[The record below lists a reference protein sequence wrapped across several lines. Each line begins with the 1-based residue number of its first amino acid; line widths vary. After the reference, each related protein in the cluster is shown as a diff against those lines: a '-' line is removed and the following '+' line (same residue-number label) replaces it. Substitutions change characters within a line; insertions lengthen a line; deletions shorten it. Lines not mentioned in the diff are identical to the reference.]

1 MNTPSVDIF
10 QVLEDLG
17 VQRLRDGTKEISGAC
32 PMHEERTGKP
42 DVHPSWSINK
52 VTFLH
57 HCFACGYSGTLTGLH
72 TDILGYAPEDLEM
85 DLKHQSLVRRWDEAR
100 ADPQKVVVPLLH
112 RLTDFTLFNV
122 FREVPRRFMER
133 RFLRREAL
141 DAYGVRYSADTK
153 QVVLPIRTPDGE
165 LLGAQYRQ
173 AGSVLTLPEGVPKS
187 TTLFGYS
194 LIQSHDQA
202 VLVESPLDAVR
213 LFGLGIPAVASL
225 GAWVSKDQARLL
237 SLAFSTVYLALDND
251 QAGRDG
257 AEILGPMLRRG
268 GCAVVPWRYD
278 GLVDEDGAAAKD
290 VGDVADDDMLMAS
303 WASTRRLGL

>member
-1 MNTPSVDIF
+1 MISIDLF

-17 VQRLRDGTKEISGAC
+17 IQKLRDGSKEISGAC
-32 PMHEERTGKP
+32 PMHEQRTGSS
-42 DVHPSWSINK
+42 DHHPSWSINK
-52 VTFLH
+52 RTFLH

-72 TDILGYAPEDLEM
+72 TDVLGYAPEDLEM
-85 DLKHQSLVRRWDEAR
+85 DLKHQSLMRRWDEAR
-100 ADPQKVVVPLLH
+100 AEPEQVIKPIVQK
-112 RLTDFTLFNV
+112 LTDFHLFNV
-122 FREVPRRFMER
+122 LRDVPRRFMER
-133 RFLRREAL
+133 RFLKKEAL
-141 DAYGVRYSADTK
+141 DAYGVRYSKETR
-153 QVVLPIRTPDGE
+153 QVVMPIRSPDGE

-194 LIQSHDQA
+194 LIESHDQA

-225 GAWVSKDQARLL
+225 GAWVSKEQSRLL

-257 AEILGPMLRRG
+257 AGILAPMLRRG

-278 GLVDEDGAAAKD
+278 GLVDQEGAPAKD
-290 VGDVADDDMLMAS
+290 VGDVPEDDSLLAA